1 MPVPSTMA
9 DLSTTAASNNP
20 PGTETVGTNADD
32 YHRGIQAIVRRESN
46 KGADIASASTLTPGS
61 DGNYFTVTGT
71 TTINAIAGSWVGR
84 EVTLA
89 FAGALTITHGSNL
102 ILPGA
107 ANITTSAG
115 QVYTF
120 VQETATPT
128 WRSISVSTPPIRHLA
143 RTIFTAS
150 GTWNRAATTQY
161 EFVTLRGG
169 GGGGGGAFSNV
180 GAGDAGCGGGE
191 GGEVNIRV
199 TGGATETVTIGAG
212 GAGGV
217 GAANG
222 ANGGTTSFGTLATAT
237 GGQGGTRVAGTVDTV
252 LKGPGGGGGTGTGAF
267 VKGGTRGGDAINL
280 PNFPTFPVHGGGNG
294 AGPGGGEGGISNK
307 DVATGNGVAGVANSG
322 GGGGGAAVKVNNT
335 ANGGAGGSGIVVVD
349 EYGF

>member
-1 MPVPSTMA
+1 MA
-9 DLSTTAASNNP
+9 DLSTTASSNNP

-102 ILPGA
+102 ILPGGG
-107 ANITTSAG
+107 NITTSAG

-128 WRSISVSTPPIRHLA
+128 WRSVSVSTPPIRHIA

-169 GGGGGGAFSNV
+169 GGGGGGALAVASTQ
-180 GAGDAGCGGGE
+180 GDCGSGGGE
-191 GGEVNIRV
+191 GAEVNIRV
-199 TGGATETVTIGAG
+199 TGGATEVVTIGAG

-217 GAANG
+217 GDNNG
-222 ANGGTTSFGTLATAT
+222 STGGTTSFGSLATAT
-237 GGQGGTRVAGTVDTV
+237 GGLGGTHTVGTLDDALDTV
-252 LKGPGGGGGTGTGAF
+252 LRGGDGGGGSGTNAF
-267 VKGGTRGGDAINL
+267 IKGGTRGGDAIHF
-280 PNFPTFPVHGGGNG
+280 PNFTNFPVLAAGNG
-294 AGPGGGEGGISNK
+294 AGPGAGVGGVANK
-307 DVATGNGVAGVANSG
+307 DVAVQNGTAGVANSG
-322 GGGGGAAVKVNNT
+322 GGGGGGAVKGNNT

-349 EYGF
+349 EFGF